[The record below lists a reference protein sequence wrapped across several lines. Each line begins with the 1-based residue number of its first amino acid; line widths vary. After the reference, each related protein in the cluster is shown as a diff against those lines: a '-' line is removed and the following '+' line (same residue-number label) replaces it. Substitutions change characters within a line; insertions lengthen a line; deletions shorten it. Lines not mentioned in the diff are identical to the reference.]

1 MGANLQGACQMYA
14 IQDDPQFR
22 IALEKPTAQLD
33 VACFTGGADWR
44 QCSFVPPGIQQR
56 RHPSN

>member
-1 MGANLQGACQMYA
+1 MYA